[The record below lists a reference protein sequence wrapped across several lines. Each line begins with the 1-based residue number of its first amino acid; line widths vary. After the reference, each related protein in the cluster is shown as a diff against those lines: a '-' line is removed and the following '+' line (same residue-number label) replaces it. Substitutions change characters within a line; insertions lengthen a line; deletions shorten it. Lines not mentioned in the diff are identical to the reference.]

1 MVQQRSCG
9 SSNVL
14 FLLVLDWCG
23 PPVLVLMK
31 SCSTCL
37 KDPAGQ
43 LSVWAKNAGA
53 GLQPS

>member
-9 SSNVL
+9 SSNVV